1 MSAHDGDE
9 TLASAAQHAD
19 DAAPDEQFCVDV
31 TGYEG
36 PLHLLLDLARRQKVD
51 LIHVSIL
58 ELAEQYLAFILE
70 AKSKRIDLAADYL
83 LMASWLAW
91 LKSRL
96 LLPKAESA
104 KEGEAVDG
112 DVLAR
117 RLSFRLKRLEAMRDG
132 MKQLQKGDVTGRDV
146 FVRGE
151 PQLATVIRKTRYN
164 ATLYDLMQAFGN
176 IQSRRATPKR
186 HVVQRQPVLA
196 LENARK
202 SLKKLAPRLDDWS
215 TIRSLGRPE
224 GEPDE
229 TPYRSIMAS
238 YLSAALELTRDH
250 AMEVRQ
256 DRPMSDVYLRR
267 AQDEAPPQAAQ

>member
-1 MSAHDGDE
+1 
-9 TLASAAQHAD
+9 
-19 DAAPDEQFCVDV
+19 
-31 TGYEG
+31 
-36 PLHLLLDLARRQKVD
+36 
-51 LIHVSIL
+51 
-58 ELAEQYLAFILE
+58 
-70 AKSKRIDLAADYL
+70 
-83 LMASWLAW
+83 
-91 LKSRL
+91 
-96 LLPKAESA
+96 
-104 KEGEAVDG
+104 
-112 DVLAR
+112 
-117 RLSFRLKRLEAMRDG
+117 MRDG

-202 SLKKLAPRLDDWS
+202 SLKKLAPRLDDWA